1 MHKMLSIAMSKHKK
15 KNGAHDLSGRP
26 DYKLEEALVRDNVAM
41 TANTALQTSKLSSE
55 TGLIVHR

>member
-26 DYKLEEALVRDNVAM
+26 DYNLEEALVRENAM